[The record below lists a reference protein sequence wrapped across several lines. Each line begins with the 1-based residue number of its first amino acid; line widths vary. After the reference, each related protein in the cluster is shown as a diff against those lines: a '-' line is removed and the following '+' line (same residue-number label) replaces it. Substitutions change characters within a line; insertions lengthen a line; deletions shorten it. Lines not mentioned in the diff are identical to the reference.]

1 MNTWLVARRD
11 LVGYLRSYAGFA
23 IISGCL
29 LIDGLLFN
37 FVALGQGAEY
47 SHKVLEE
54 FFNLTSG
61 LTMIAAILFTMPT
74 LAEEHDNG
82 TDVLLRTSAVSD
94 RSVVLGKFF
103 GAMGMLGLLVALT
116 AYMPAMILVNGK
128 ISLAHVAVGYLGLM
142 LLGSSVASIG
152 VFASS
157 LFRTQLPAGVIGG
170 VITVAMLLGW
180 AGSQVTDPPFTDVLA
195 YVALYQGHFEAF
207 KEGRLLSGGVIFY
220 LSVTFV
226 FLTLATTVLQSR
238 RHE

>member
-1 MNTWLVARRD
+1 MNTWLVAKRD
-11 LVGYLRSYAGFA
+11 LLAYLRSYAGYA

-37 FVALGQGAEY
+37 FVALGGGAEY

-74 LAEEHDNG
+74 LAEERDNG

-103 GAMGMLGLLVALT
+103 GAMGMLTLLIGLTV
-116 AYMPAMILVNGK
+116 YMPAMVMVNGK
-128 ISLAHVAVGYLGLM
+128 VSLAHVGVGYLGLL
-142 LLGSSVASIG
+142 LLGSAVASIG

-170 VITVAMLLGW
+170 VITVAMILGW

-195 YVALYQGHFEAF
+195 YLALYQGHFEAF
-207 KEGRLLSGGVIFY
+207 KEGRLLSGGLVFY
-220 LSVTFV
+220 LSIVFV
-226 FLTLATTVLQSR
+226 FLTLAITVLQSR

>member
-1 MNTWLVARRD
+1 MFERA
-11 LVGYLRSYAGFA
+11 
-23 IISGCL
+23 
-29 LIDGLLFN
+29 
-37 FVALGQGAEY
+37 
-47 SHKVLEE
+47 
-54 FFNLTSG
+54 
-61 LTMIAAILFTMPT
+61 
-74 LAEEHDNG
+74 
-82 TDVLLRTSAVSD
+82 
-94 RSVVLGKFF
+94 LGKFF